1 MRWGFYLGNVDFLK
15 EHQLAVCSADSRN
28 WTQTAAATEC
38 RNPLLTKHRHKQD
51 REAFVKL
58 HHPPILT
65 PARALL
71 QNTQGSP
78 LALQRSGAVP
88 LLPPTPAAGTRLL
101 SQEKG
106 QGSCLKRSIIQLRLA
121 QISIPLKTKSLPCT
135 SQHNRQTTA
144 LMVHEKRKTENISVI
159 TEQLF
164 TI

>member
-28 WTQTAAATEC
+28 WTQTAAATER

-51 REAFVKL
+51 QEVSVKL

-65 PARALL
+65 PARVLL

-101 SQEKG
+101 SQEKHHPVKIG
-106 QGSCLKRSIIQLRLA
+106 TNLNSIKD
-121 QISIPLKTKSLPCT
+121 QITPMHI
-135 SQHNRQTTA
+135 
-144 LMVHEKRKTENISVI
+144 I
-159 TEQLF
+159 TQS
-164 TI
+164 TNYGINGA

>member
-1 MRWGFYLGNVDFLK
+1 MLISLK
-15 EHQLAVCSADSRN
+15 NTSWLFAV
-28 WTQTAAATEC
+28 QTAGTGPRLQQPQNAETPFSP
-38 RNPLLTKHRHKQD
+38 NTYKQD
-51 REAFVKL
+51 QEAFVKL

-144 LMVHEKRKTENISVI
+144 LMVHEKRKTGNISVI
-159 TEQLF
+159 TE
-164 TI
+164 